1 VALSPTLFVDRHNV
15 HLPNMYSVNLM
26 ISICARIMVDLPDD
40 HPHTQNLC
48 SLYPHLFPAFLG
60 ASSDI
65 PFQLLRLW
73 KFSVTSILE
82 LLDFTPGNPNLA
94 RQSDNTEICLSKAG
108 TGDMKG
114 AMIPTA
120 TMMIVMIAPRHHPPK
135 LSHPHRRGPRQ
146 AQPQR
151 HPSRPL

>member
-1 VALSPTLFVDRHNV
+1 MIILTLK
-15 HLPNMYSVNLM
+15 
-26 ISICARIMVDLPDD
+26 
-40 HPHTQNLC
+40 NLC
-48 SLYPHLFPAFLG
+48 SLYPHLFPVFLG

-73 KFSVTSILE
+73 KFSVTSILG

-108 TGDMKG
+108 TVMGTGDMKG

-120 TMMIVMIAPRHHPPK
+120 AMMIVMIAPRPHPPK

-146 AQPQR
+146 AQLHR